1 MTIAIT
7 TTSLITGSSNTDGT
21 GGAENLTVENGHEID
36 LEQGWV
42 VDSDDQYG
50 RTSHLDDGLT
60 TIEVIDNHSGHGLDD
75 IDISIVN
82 TGEWN
87 DDGLK
92 ELSVDSQ
99 DAAHYLNSQET
110 GDITIENFVDVNLH
124 VADTGTWSGTNY
136 HIEGAKRGTIDFS
149 DSTDVYSDNYLD
161 ITAQSNGDHWGNTFD
176 IIGSE
181 HSDHFSISGDSS
193 TQYTE
198 FSVDLGAGRDSFT
211 AGVAAANSSVTTRF
225 VDGGDGTDTL
235 YVKGDTEDLGI
246 EFVNFEKIHGPSGDS
261 LVTVTLDENVL
272 AHNGSADA
280 PLIVYDAAV
289 EFTGDIES
297 ISATESDYSDVISH
311 NDFYEVT
318 VNYDDASYTVIT
330 DHIDQDWL
338 V

>member
-110 GDITIENFVDVNLH
+110 GDITIENFVDVNL
-124 VADTGTWSGTNY
+124 
-136 HIEGAKRGTIDFS
+136 
-149 DSTDVYSDNYLD
+149 L
-161 ITAQSNGDHWGNTFD
+161 
-176 IIGSE
+176 
-181 HSDHFSISGDSS
+181 
-193 TQYTE
+193 
-198 FSVDLGAGRDSFT
+198 
-211 AGVAAANSSVTTRF
+211 
-225 VDGGDGTDTL
+225 
-235 YVKGDTEDLGI
+235 
-246 EFVNFEKIHGPSGDS
+246 
-261 LVTVTLDENVL
+261 
-272 AHNGSADA
+272 
-280 PLIVYDAAV
+280 
-289 EFTGDIES
+289 
-297 ISATESDYSDVISH
+297 
-311 NDFYEVT
+311 
-318 VNYDDASYTVIT
+318 
-330 DHIDQDWL
+330 
-338 V
+338 